1 MTLSK
6 RAEKRVGLLLFY
18 IIAIL
23 LICAYVSNEVPSYE
37 IRGLHGYRWILFWSL
52 AFYLPVFPLVSI
64 LLAMPTAF
72 RPIGIIATQAI
83 ITMCFTL
90 FAWVLEF
97 QFLSWTFLLLANLV
111 LLSCLL
117 FDKRKK
123 QNE

>member
-6 RAEKRVGLLLFY
+6 RAEKRVGVLLFF
-18 IIAIL
+18 IIAFL
-23 LICAYVSNEVPSYE
+23 LICAYFSNEVSSYE
-37 IRGLHGYRWILFWSL
+37 IRELHGYRWLLFWSL
-52 AFYLPVFPLVSI
+52 VFYLPVFPLVSI

-72 RPIGIIATQAI
+72 RPIEIIAIQAI